1 MIGTIIKLAVL
12 YELGLTVRGTIER
25 HNYYNEARYYCDQVG
40 KPLLRIG
47 MRRLPWEPP
56 NGDVTIDIDP
66 EVLNLEGGVLGDE
79 RQMPFVDKQFGVAFN
94 EHTLEHLYSPEDVE
108 QAVNE
113 CVRVADKAVFLV
125 PSPYS
130 IAGNLLNPTHHLRL
144 WFDQL
149 NNRILVEE
157 NKYNIGLGFNF
168 GSTFD
173 YKNISPA
180 GIGQVLVAENI
191 SPKIITSGHGFIVV

>member
-1 MIGTIIKLAVL
+1 MIGTVIKLLAL
-12 YELGLTVRGTIER
+12 YEVGLSVRGTLER
-25 HNYYNEARYYCDQVG
+25 HNYYNEAREYCNQIG
-40 KPLLRIG
+40 KSLLRVG

-79 RQMPFVDKQFGVAFN
+79 RDMPFKDKEFGVAFN

-113 CVRVADKAVFLV
+113 CTRVADKAIFLA

-130 IAGNLLNPTHHLRL
+130 IAGNLFNPTHHLRL
-144 WFDQL
+144 WFDQT
-149 NNRILVEE
+149 NNRILVKE

-173 YKNISPA
+173 YMNKESPR
-180 GIGQVLVAENI
+180 IGQALVAERI
-191 SPKIITSGHGFIVV
+191 PPKIITLGNGFIVL